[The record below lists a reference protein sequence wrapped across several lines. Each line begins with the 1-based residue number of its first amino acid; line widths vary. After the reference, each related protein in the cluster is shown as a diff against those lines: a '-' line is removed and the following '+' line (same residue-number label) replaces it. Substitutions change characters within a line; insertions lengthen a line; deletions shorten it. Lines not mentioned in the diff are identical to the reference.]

1 MSTPH
6 EQHDQSHESSPHEQS
21 DQSHEQSAQDQHKKH
36 ERKMYLIFAAMI
48 TTSTVTMF
56 LLTYTN
62 TWTWAHVTFSEMR
75 VYMALIMGSA
85 MAIIMLAFMWG
96 MMYKNVAVNLAIMAG
111 ALVLGLTALWLA
123 RSQTF
128 VDDQAYMDGMIP
140 HHSIAILTSERADI
154 DDVRVRELADEIIE
168 AQRKEIAEM
177 KWLVDDIEENG
188 VVTSSEEAE
197 QRPVPELTP

>member
-1 MSTPH
+1 MSQH
-6 EQHDQSHESSPHEQS
+6 EQHEQS
-21 DQSHEQSAQDQHKKH
+21 EQDHGQHKKH

-62 TWTWAHVTFSEMR
+62 TWTWARVTFSEMR

-96 MMYKNVAVNLAIMAG
+96 MMYKNVTVNLAIIAG

-123 RSQTF
+123 RSQTL
-128 VDDQAYMDGMIP
+128 VEDRAYMNGMIP
-140 HHSIAILTSERADI
+140 HHSIAILTSERAGI
-154 DDVRVRELADEIIE
+154 EDVRVRELADEIVE
-168 AQRKEIAEM
+168 AQRTEIAEM
-177 KWLVDDIEENG
+177 KWLVDDIAENG
-188 VVTSSEEAE
+188 VVTTQEEAE
-197 QRPVPELTP
+197 QRPVPEFTP

>member
-1 MSTPH
+1 MAAQPSH
-6 EQHDQSHESSPHEQS
+6 NEQSEQEQHR
-21 DQSHEQSAQDQHKKH
+21 KH

-62 TWTWAHVTFSEMR
+62 AFTWSHMTFSEER
-75 VYMALIMGSA
+75 VYMAVLMGSA
-85 MAIIMLAFMWG
+85 MAIIMLGFMWG
-96 MMYKNVAVNLAIMAG
+96 MMYKNLKVNVAIIVG
-111 ALVLGLTALWLA
+111 ALVVGSGALWLS

-128 VDDQAYMDGMIP
+128 VDDQAYMNGMIP

-154 DDVRVRELADEIIE
+154 DDVRVRKLADEIIE

-177 KWLVDDIEENG
+177 KWLVEDIEENG
-188 VVTSSEEAE
+188 PAPTEEEAQ
-197 QRPVPELTP
+197 QRPVPEFEASP